1 MTRDSKGQET
11 PLDSKFDRDA
21 STHQRKKVQNQKN
34 FLGGHKIRPQ
44 DLLSKVAKSVR
55 WWNYLVSITRWAIAL
70 LQRPFVR
77 GIANIL
83 GVYHQMIR
91 INVFWIVGNKFQT
104 GKQIGKQFV
113 KQLGNN
119 LGNKLGNKCHERSTW
134 IRKLHKALLY
144 VEVLAEAAVVVG
156 LADAAIVV
164 CSSIESKS
172 DTVSSSVSHVS
183 TRGRICRCECRCM
196 SQLQLD

>member
-1 MTRDSKGQET
+1 MIESSDEMKRDFGKEWASLSKGVSLRATLSKIEQQGTTSTEISVSHRTPSLISRVTSHELMGLTSRSDPKKTCRCSHETRMTRDSKGQET

-55 WWNYLVSITRWAIAL
+55 WWNYLVSITRWEIAL

-83 GVYHQMIR
+83 GVYHQVIR
-91 INVFWIVGNKFQT
+91 SNV
-104 GKQIGKQFV
+104 
-113 KQLGNN
+113 L
-119 LGNKLGNKCHERSTW
+119 R
-134 IRKLHKALLY
+134 
-144 VEVLAEAAVVVG
+144 
-156 LADAAIVV
+156 
-164 CSSIESKS
+164 
-172 DTVSSSVSHVS
+172 
-183 TRGRICRCECRCM
+183 
-196 SQLQLD
+196 

>member
-104 GKQIGKQFV
+104 GKQIPNRETNSKQ
-113 KQLGNN
+113 
-119 LGNKLGNKCHERSTW
+119 GNKLGNNLWNNWETIW
-134 IRKLHKALLY
+134 ETNWETY
-144 VEVLAEAAVVVG
+144 VM
-156 LADAAIVV
+156 
-164 CSSIESKS
+164 S
-172 DTVSSSVSHVS
+172 DPHGYASS
-183 TRGRICRCECRCM
+183 TRPCYM
-196 SQLQLD
+196 

>member
-104 GKQIGKQFV
+104 GKQIPNRETNWETICETIGKQSG
-113 KQLGNN
+113 KQIG
-119 LGNKLGNKCHERSTW
+119 KQMSWAIHMDTQ
-134 IRKLHKALLY
+134 APQ
-144 VEVLAEAAVVVG
+144 G
-156 LADAAIVV
+156 LA
-164 CSSIESKS
+164 
-172 DTVSSSVSHVS
+172 
-183 TRGRICRCECRCM
+183 ICRSAGWNSSGSRAGWRSNSSM
-196 SQLQLD
+196 